1 MSVLHDGQQ
10 YLIEKPYN
18 IAVTPGLQLLGIQPL
33 AQEQLQSALLAGI
46 TQPRPGFS
54 ALPNVV
60 NELTQ
65 IQAEISNTTILL
77 DQGVSPSAS
86 ELDVD
91 RAFTSSNLQTAIEST
106 PFSIVHLA
114 THGQFSSQIEETYIL
129 TEDGRLNIADLR
141 SALQTTAVRQDGV
154 LELLVLSA
162 CETATGDQQAAL
174 GLAGVAVR
182 AGARSTVA
190 TLWQVNDASSA
201 VFMGE
206 FYRQLSNIRSLQT
219 TKSESLRQAQQAL
232 LATLGYQHPYF
243 WAPYV
248 LIGNW
253 Q

>member
-1 MSVLHDGQQ
+1 
-10 YLIEKPYN
+10 
-18 IAVTPGLQLLGIQPL
+18 
-33 AQEQLQSALLAGI
+33 
-46 TQPRPGFS
+46 
-54 ALPNVV
+54 
-60 NELTQ
+60 
-65 IQAEISNTTILL
+65 
-77 DQGVSPSAS
+77 
-86 ELDVD
+86 
-91 RAFTSSNLQTAIEST
+91 
-106 PFSIVHLA
+106 VHLA

-141 SALQTTAVRQDGV
+141 SALQTTAVCQDGV

-190 TLWQVNDASSA
+190 TLWQVNDVSSA

-206 FYRQLSNIRSLQT
+206 FYRQLANIETLQIT
-219 TKSESLRQAQQAL
+219 EAEALQQAKRAL
-232 LATLGYQHPYF
+232 LANPDYQHPYF
-243 WAPYV
+243 WAAYV